1 MSETPISEY
10 GLLSDCHSAALVSSD
25 GSVDWWCPPR
35 FDEPAVFG
43 RLLDA
48 AAGHFR
54 ISPRGVRRV
63 VRRYEDG
70 SLTLVTLFETGGG
83 VVRITDALALA
94 DGVRG
99 HDIGRDSP
107 HVLVRSVESVAGT
120 SKVDVEIAPRFG
132 YGRVRPAVE
141 AVDGGFV
148 LRGGDALLVVSAPVP
163 LVVDGGT
170 LEATLELRP
179 GERLLFGVASGDGRE
194 RPPATTSQERL
205 SHLLAD
211 TTEAWRSWGNEHAR
225 YTGPYED
232 LVTRSG
238 YVLQGLTYVPTGAIV
253 AAPTTSLPE
262 TVGGERNWDYR
273 YAWVRDA
280 SLTLNALWVAACPD
294 EAVHF
299 FRYLAGTAASRD
311 TGDLPIVFGV
321 TGDGDLAERTLDWLS
336 GWRGS
341 RPVRV
346 GNAAASQVQNDIYG
360 ELLDAAYRL
369 RGQLDGLG
377 AGERGML
384 VAAADRAAKVWAEPD
399 HGIWEMRDEPRH
411 HVYSKLMCWVAL
423 DRAVRLA
430 GLLEA
435 GDRVPEWATIRDAIA
450 EAIVTRGWSERLGAF
465 TQAFEI
471 DNVDASAL
479 VLPLV
484 GFLPADDP
492 RVLSTVAAVESRLVG
507 KDGLVRRYEG
517 SDGLA
522 GEEGSFLLCTFWL
535 SEVHA
540 LAGNVDRA
548 RSVFEAAAGYANDL
562 GLLSEEVDP
571 SSGELLGN
579 FPQAFSH
586 IGLVNAAW
594 AIAGAE
600 KRG

>member
-1 MSETPISEY
+1 MSETPISDY
-10 GLLSDCHSAALVSSD
+10 ALLSDCHSAALVSAD
-25 GSVDWWCPPR
+25 GSVDWWCAPR
-35 FDEPAVFG
+35 FDSPAVFG
-43 RLLDA
+43 RILDG

-54 ISPRGVRRV
+54 IAPTGTRKVS
-63 VRRYEDG
+63 RRYEDG
-70 SLTLVTLFETGGG
+70 SLTLVTLFETAGGA
-83 VVRITDALALA
+83 VRITDALALA

-107 HVLVRSVESVAGT
+107 HLLVRAVESVAGT
-120 SKVDVEIAPRFG
+120 AEIEVEIGPRFG
-132 YGRVRPAVE
+132 YGRERPVVE
-141 AVDGGFV
+141 VVDGGFV
-148 LRGGDALLVVSAPVP
+148 LRGDDALLVVSAPVP
-163 LVVDGGT
+163 LLVDGGT
-170 LEATLELRP
+170 VGATLRLRP
-179 GERLLFGVASGDGRE
+179 GERLLFGVESGHRQGE
-194 RPPATTSQERL
+194 PPATTSQERL

-211 TTEAWRSWGNEHAR
+211 TTEAWRSWGSEHAR

-232 LVTRSG
+232 LVTLSG

-262 TVGGERNWDYR
+262 TIGGERNWDYR
-273 YAWVRDA
+273 YAWLRDS

-299 FRYLAGTAASRD
+299 FRYLATTAASRE
-311 TGDLPIVFGV
+311 TADLPIVFGV
-321 TGDGDLAERTLDWLS
+321 TGDGDLTERTLDWLS

-341 RPVRV
+341 RPVRI

-369 RGQLDGLG
+369 RHQLDGLG
-377 AGERGML
+377 EGERRML
-384 VAAADRAAKVWAEPD
+384 VAAADQAAKVWVEPD
-399 HGIWEMRDEPRH
+399 HGIWEMRDNPRH

-423 DRAVRLA
+423 DRAVLLA
-430 GLLEA
+430 DTLGA
-435 GDRVPEWATIRDAIA
+435 GDRAGEWAATRDAIA
-450 EAIVTRGWSERLGAF
+450 EAILVRGWSERLGAF
-465 TQAFEI
+465 TQAFETEEI
-471 DNVDASAL
+471 DASAL

-484 GFLPADDP
+484 GFLPGDDP

-507 KDGLVRRYEG
+507 GDGLVRRYEG
-517 SDGLA
+517 PDGLA

-535 SEVHA
+535 AEVHA

-548 RSVFEAAAGYANDL
+548 RHVFETAAGYANDL

-579 FPQAFSH
+579 YPQAFSH

-600 KRG
+600 AAR